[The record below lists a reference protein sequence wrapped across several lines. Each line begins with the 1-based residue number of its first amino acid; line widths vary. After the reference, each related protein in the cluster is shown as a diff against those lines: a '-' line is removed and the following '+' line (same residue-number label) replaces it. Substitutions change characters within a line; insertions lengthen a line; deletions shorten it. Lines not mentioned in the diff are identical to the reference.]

1 MQKPFGGTEIQV
13 KYLEDF
19 VDKDLLNKINL
30 TTSIPEK
37 EPVVIDRTNVLWVH
51 NSYDQ
56 ANLARGSEKIKS
68 WKV

>member
-30 TTSIPEK
+30 
-37 EPVVIDRTNVLWVH
+37 LWKTI
-51 NSYDQ
+51 NF
-56 ANLARGSEKIKS
+56 
-68 WKV
+68 